1 MMQYKGYIARV
12 EYDDESNIFHGEVI
26 NTRDVIT
33 FLRPASLLSHGSGAG
48 QGKSV
53 EELKKAFEGSVEDYL
68 AFCKE
73 RGEEPDKPYAGRLT
87 VRLSP
92 DQHKKVIIA
101 AEKAGKNVDS
111 WVADALVHAAG

>member
-1 MMQYKGYIARV
+1 MMRYKDYLARV

-33 FLRPASLLSHGSGAG
+33 F

-53 EELKKAFEGSVEDYL
+53 EGLKKAFEDSVEDYF

-73 RGEEPDKPYAGRLT
+73 RGEEPDKPFVGRLT

-101 AEKAGKNVDS
+101 AEKSGKNIDS
-111 WVADALVHAAG
+111 WVADALVQAAG

>member
-1 MMQYKGYIARV
+1 MQYKGYLARV

-33 FLRPASLLSHGSGAG
+33 F

-53 EELKKAFEGSVEDYL
+53 EELKKAYEDSVEDYL

-73 RGEEPDKPYAGRLT
+73 RGEEPEKPFAGRLT
-87 VRLSP
+87 VSLSP
-92 DQHKKVIIA
+92 DQHKKVIMA

-111 WVADALVHAAG
+111 WVAEALVQAAE